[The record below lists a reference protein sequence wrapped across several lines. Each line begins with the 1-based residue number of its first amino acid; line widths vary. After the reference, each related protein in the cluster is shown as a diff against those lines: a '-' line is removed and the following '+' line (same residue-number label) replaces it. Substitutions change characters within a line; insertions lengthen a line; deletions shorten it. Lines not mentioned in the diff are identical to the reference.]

1 MPDKTKKK
9 NTTTSKQ
16 KPVNVYYPKID
27 KGIGDTDKID
37 FINTLNFEN
46 KYIQSKKFKERV
58 EKAGYDYPSYK
69 QDQQRKLKT
78 ISLKVDDTDNNRNGA
93 YYSSKNKIAVW
104 SDKNRMLGSGD
115 IEPVG
120 TDTFAHEVGH
130 SFDNDR
136 LNDYIYARNI
146 LTPKTIAGK
155 IEEQIKQT
163 DEVYNAGEGHEK
175 SNYEVSADVHSARY
189 ELYQYGLQN
198 KKGKNIYDGR
208 YSNFTNDAY
217 NDMVKIARNPNTAS
231 YRLLNKIGKKP
242 SDEDMYWLKKA
253 SNSEKEEQFLDKK
266 QEELE
271 KKKKLN
277 NKKYLFDIM
286 NNIVD
291 NTKDT
296 NTVTYA
302 KYGGKLNN
310 NPMKYAQPLEKY
322 ACGGKM
328 RPSSRKRHIAPA
340 LIAAGVQVLGSLF
353 SMGQARKA
361 QKEQEKQLKQQEI
374 DSINAQYSQSRI
386 NDYRTYNNTNTFGDN
401 NVEYYANGGEVEDN
415 SLPNSAPKLSPIQLA
430 QIQKSFTQNGGIAP
444 QMPLS
449 NGGYQTKGGNLVPIG
464 EGVEEA
470 VGNYHNQENIDGVSG
485 IQLSKNGEP
494 VAEIEN
500 KEVVVDGDTVYSHR
514 LKYDGK
520 QSYADKM
527 RKITAK
533 RNKLEK
539 EQDTTKDKR
548 VKNTIERKLAGLN
561 MAEEALFTHQEH
573 RKYAEGIKVANTF
586 AFGGKLPK
594 LATGGAFEPLPVP
607 DWKKRFLLTE
617 KEGKYKGWYKNA
629 MGQYQHPTNKNIIV
643 DKNGNPMY
651 KFNTSTS
658 SNNKIDFPTTAE
670 LNAKDVN
677 WNQTK
682 VQPTASK
689 MLDVDKNGIPD
700 LIQAP
705 SNTTTTTASTVTTPA
720 TSTTPTAS
728 TAAKG
733 IGSGLGDAALQL
745 APMLIDNIGNFLLTK
760 NTPKLPA
767 PLLNKAEPLETK
779 VNVNPQLAEIRRTNK
794 ALKDN
799 ILFNTSNSNNAR
811 NNIVATALAGNRQ
824 TNEILGAKEN
834 QELGLRNADHQ
845 NKQMV
850 ANTNVATMNDYKFK
864 EFQRQNDIQTKLS
877 TNLSNLQGDIKDV
890 ITSGKIDKQFKAN
903 QLANLMDDPLGEKAL
918 LYAQNKEF
926 MADPANREYIFNV
939 AKAKQH
945 KPLIDTLKRL
955 YNYSE

>member
-1 MPDKTKKK
+1 M
-9 NTTTSKQ
+9 
-16 KPVNVYYPKID
+16 
-27 KGIGDTDKID
+27 
-37 FINTLNFEN
+37 
-46 KYIQSKKFKERV
+46 
-58 EKAGYDYPSYK
+58 
-69 QDQQRKLKT
+69 
-78 ISLKVDDTDNNRNGA
+78 
-93 YYSSKNKIAVW
+93 
-104 SDKNRMLGSGD
+104 
-115 IEPVG
+115 
-120 TDTFAHEVGH
+120 
-130 SFDNDR
+130 
-136 LNDYIYARNI
+136 
-146 LTPKTIAGK
+146 
-155 IEEQIKQT
+155 
-163 DEVYNAGEGHEK
+163 
-175 SNYEVSADVHSARY
+175 
-189 ELYQYGLQN
+189 QY
-198 KKGKNIYDGR
+198 
-208 YSNFTNDAY
+208 
-217 NDMVKIARNPNTAS
+217 V
-231 YRLLNKIGKKP
+231 
-242 SDEDMYWLKKA
+242 
-253 SNSEKEEQFLDKK
+253 
-266 QEELE
+266 
-271 KKKKLN
+271 
-277 NKKYLFDIM
+277 
-286 NNIVD
+286 
-291 NTKDT
+291 
-296 NTVTYA
+296 
-302 KYGGKLNN
+302 
-310 NPMKYAQPLEKY
+310 QPLEKY

-594 LATGGAFEPLPVP
+594 LATGGTFEPLPVP

-670 LNAKDVN
+670 LNAKDVD

-682 VQPTASK
+682 TQPTVPK
-689 MLDVDKNGIPD
+689 MVDVDKNNIPD
-700 LIQAP
+700 LVQAP
-705 SNTTTTTASTVTTPA
+705 SAVNAPTMQPLTTANTGVGATTA
-720 TSTTPTAS
+720 TATATTAT
-728 TAAKG
+728 KG
-733 IGSGLGDAALQL
+733 IGSQIGSAALQL

-760 NTPKLPA
+760 NTPKLPV
-767 PLLNKAEPLETK
+767 PLLNKVEPLETK

-794 ALKDN
+794 AVKDN
-799 ILFNTSNSNNAR
+799 ILFNTSNSNNAK
-811 NNIVATALAGNRQ
+811 NNLVATALAGNRQ
-824 TNEILGAKEN
+824 ANEILGGKEN
-834 QELGLRNADHQ
+834 QEIALKNADHQ

-850 ANTNVATMNDYKFK
+850 ANTNNATMNEYRFRDY
-864 EFQRQNDIQTKLS
+864 QRSNDIRSQYSANLADLS
-877 TNLSNLQGDIKDV
+877 KDIGNV
-890 ITSGKIDKQFKAN
+890 ITSNKLDKQFDAN
-903 QLANLMDDPLGEKAL
+903 TLANLADDKLGEKAAIYIGNKDFMSKEVNRKTMKEKADFLANKGDNYIKNL
-918 LYAQNKEF
+918 LISKGY
-926 MADPANREYIFNV
+926 Y
-939 AKAKQH
+939 
-945 KPLIDTLKRL
+945 
-955 YNYSE
+955 Y